1 MIGKTVDYTKLMD
14 FTGKT
19 VFVSGSSR
27 GIGESLVRAFAA
39 NGADVIV
46 SSRDQDA
53 CEKVAESIRAEGG
66 KAQAKA
72 CHAGK
77 MEDVSEIFNWIKET
91 YGKLDVLV
99 NCGGTNPFYGL
110 IGETPE
116 AAFDKT
122 IDVNLKG
129 PFYLSAEAVK
139 MMKEAGGGAIVNV
152 ASINGLVPGHLQGIY
167 SMTKAAMI
175 NMTKAYA
182 REYGHDGIRVN
193 AICPGLVDT
202 NMTKVFTS
210 NEKMLEGFVNKF
222 SIPRPGQPEDMV
234 GGVLYLASDA
244 AAYTTGT
251 TLVMDGGVTGQGMI

>member
-1 MIGKTVDYTKLMD
+1 MDYTKLMD

-27 GIGESLVRAFAA
+27 GIGEAIVRAFAA

-46 SSRDQDA
+46 SSRDQGA
-53 CEKVAESIRAEGG
+53 CEKVAESIRADGG

-72 CHAGK
+72 CHAGR
-77 MEDVSEIFNWIKET
+77 MEDIAIVFDWIKAE

-116 AAFDKT
+116 KAFDKT

-129 PFYLSAEAVK
+129 PFYLSSQAVE
-139 MMKEAGGGAIVNV
+139 MMKAANGGAIVNV
-152 ASINGLVPGHLQGIY
+152 ASINGLTPGHLQGIY
-167 SMTKAAMI
+167 SMTKSAMI
-175 NMTKAYA
+175 NMTKAFA

-202 NMTKVFTS
+202 NMTAVFTS
-210 NEKMLEGFVNKF
+210 NEDALSQMTNTFP
-222 SIPRPGQPEDMV
+222 IPRAGLPEDMV

-244 AAYTTGT
+244 AAFTTGT
-251 TLVMDGGVTGQGMI
+251 TLVMDGGVTA

>member
-1 MIGKTVDYTKLMD
+1 MDYTKLLD
-14 FTGKT
+14 FTDKV

-27 GIGESLVRAFAA
+27 GIGEAVVRAFAA
-39 NGADVIV
+39 NGARVIV
-46 SSRDQDA
+46 SSRDQAA
-53 CEKVAESIRAEGG
+53 CEKVAESIRENGG

-72 CHAGK
+72 AHAGR
-77 MEDVSEIFNWIKET
+77 MEDVEAVFDWIKNE
-91 YGKLDVLV
+91 YGRLDVLV

-110 IGETPE
+110 IGDTPE

-129 PFYLSAEAVK
+129 PFYLSAQAVK
-139 MMKEAGGGAIVNV
+139 MMKEQGGGAIVNV
-152 ASINGLVPGHLQGIY
+152 ASINGITPGHLQGIY
-167 SMTKAAMI
+167 SMTKCAMI

-202 NMTKVFTS
+202 KMTAVFTA
-210 NEKMLEGFVNKF
+210 NEDMLKSHTDSFP
-222 SIPRPGQPEDMV
+222 IPRAGVPDDMV

-244 AAYTTGT
+244 AAFTTGT
-251 TLVMDGGVTGQGMI
+251 TLVMDGGHIA

>member
-1 MIGKTVDYTKLMD
+1 MDYTKLMD
-14 FTGKT
+14 FTGKV

-27 GIGESLVRAFAA
+27 GIGEAIVRAFAA
-39 NGADVIV
+39 NGAEVIV
-46 SSRDQDA
+46 SSRDQAACDA
-53 CEKVAESIRAEGG
+53 VAESIRADGG
-66 KAQAKA
+66 KAKA
-72 CHAGK
+72 RAAHAGK
-77 MEDVSEIFNWIKET
+77 MDDVISIFDWIQSE

-110 IGETPE
+110 IGDTPE

-129 PFYLSAEAVK
+129 PLYLSAHAVK
-139 MMKEAGGGAIVNV
+139 MMQAQGGGAIVNV
-152 ASINGLVPGHLQGIY
+152 ASINGLTPGHLQGIY
-167 SMTKAAMI
+167 SMTKSALI

-202 NMTKVFTS
+202 KMTAVFTS
-210 NEKMLEGFVNKF
+210 NEDTLSNYTDSFP
-222 SIPRPGQPEDMV
+222 IPRAGKPEDMV

-244 AAYTTGT
+244 AAFTTGT
-251 TLVMDGGVTGQGMI
+251 TLVMDGGHTA

>member
-1 MIGKTVDYTKLMD
+1 MDYTKLMD
-14 FTGKT
+14 FTDKV

-27 GIGESLVRAFAA
+27 GIGEAIVRAFAA
-39 NGADVIV
+39 NGARVIV
-46 SSRDQDA
+46 SSRDQEA
-53 CEKVAESIRAEGG
+53 CDKVAESIREDGG
-66 KAQAKA
+66 DARAKA
-72 CHAGK
+72 AHAGK
-77 MEDVSEIFNWIKET
+77 MDDVAAVFDWIRTE
-91 YGKLDVLV
+91 YGRLDVLV

-122 IDVNLKG
+122 VDVNLKG

-139 MMKEAGGGAIVNV
+139 MMKGQGGGAIVNV
-152 ASINGLVPGHLQGIY
+152 ASINGITPGHLQGIY
-167 SMTKAAMI
+167 SMTKSAMI

-202 NMTKVFTS
+202 KMTAVFTA
-210 NEKMLEGFVNKF
+210 NEDALKHVTNQFPIRRAGK
-222 SIPRPGQPEDMV
+222 PEDMV

-244 AAYTTGT
+244 AAFTTGT
-251 TLVMDGGVTGQGMI
+251 TLVMDGGWTA

>member
-1 MIGKTVDYTKLMD
+1 MDYTKLMD
-14 FTGKT
+14 FTGKV

-27 GIGESLVRAFAA
+27 GIGEAVVRAFAA

-46 SSRDQDA
+46 SSRDQGA
-53 CEKVAESIRAEGG
+53 CEIVAESIRAGGG
-66 KAQAKA
+66 KATAKA
-72 CHAGK
+72 AHAGR
-77 MEDVSEIFNWIKET
+77 MEDVKAIFEWIQSE
-91 YGKLDVLV
+91 YGRLDVLV

-110 IGETPE
+110 IGDTPE

-139 MMKEAGGGAIVNV
+139 MMKPNGGGAIVNV
-152 ASINGLVPGHLQGIY
+152 ASINGITPGHLQGIY
-167 SMTKAAMI
+167 SMTKCAMI

-202 NMTKVFTS
+202 KMTAVFTANDELLKS
-210 NEKMLEGFVNKF
+210 HTDSFP
-222 SIPRPGQPEDMV
+222 IPRAGQPEDMV

-244 AAYTTGT
+244 AAFTTGT
-251 TLVMDGGVTGQGMI
+251 TLVMDGGHIA

>member
-1 MIGKTVDYTKLMD
+1 MDYTKLMD

-27 GIGESLVRAFAA
+27 GIGEALVRAFAA

-53 CEKVAESIRAEGG
+53 CEKVAASIREEGG
-66 KAQAKA
+66 KATAKA

-77 MEDVSEIFNWIKET
+77 MEDITAVFDWIKAE

-99 NCGGTNPFYGL
+99 NCGGTNPFYGK
-110 IGETPE
+110 IAETPE

-129 PFYLSAEAVK
+129 PFYLSSNAVE
-139 MMKEAGGGAIVNV
+139 MMKEAGKGAIVNV
-152 ASINGLVPGHLQGIY
+152 ASINGISPGNLQGIY
-167 SMTKAAMI
+167 SMTKSAMI
-175 NMTKAYA
+175 NMTKAFA

-202 NMTKVFTS
+202 KMTAVFTS
-210 NEKMLEGFVNKF
+210 NEDMLSKF
-222 SIPRPGQPEDMV
+222 TNSFPIPRAGKPEDMV

-244 AAYTTGT
+244 AAFTTGT
-251 TLVMDGGVTGQGMI
+251 TLVMDGGVTA

>member
-1 MIGKTVDYTKLMD
+1 VDYTKLMD

-27 GIGESLVRAFAA
+27 GIGEAIVRAFAA

-46 SSRDQDA
+46 SSRDQEA
-53 CEKVAESIRAEGG
+53 CEVVAASIREDGG
-66 KAQAKA
+66 KATAKA
-72 CHAGK
+72 CHAGI
-77 MEDVSEIFNWIKET
+77 MDDIAAVFDWIKAE

-99 NCGGTNPFYGL
+99 NCGGTNPYYGL

-129 PFYLSAEAVK
+129 PFYLSSKAVE
-139 MMKEAGGGAIVNV
+139 MMKESGGGSIVNV
-152 ASINGLVPGHLQGIY
+152 ASINGITPGNLQGIY
-167 SMTKAAMI
+167 SMTKCAMI
-175 NMTKAYA
+175 NMTKAFA
-182 REYGHDGIRVN
+182 KEYGHDGIRVN

-202 NMTKVFTS
+202 KMTAVFTA
-210 NEKMLEGFVNKF
+210 NEDMLSKF
-222 SIPRPGQPEDMV
+222 TNNFPIPRAGQPDDMV

-244 AAYTTGT
+244 AAFTTGT
-251 TLVMDGGVTGQGMI
+251 TLVMDGGVTA

>member
-1 MIGKTVDYTKLMD
+1 MDYTKLMD
-14 FTGKT
+14 FTDKV

-27 GIGESLVRAFAA
+27 GIGEAIVRAFAA
-39 NGADVIV
+39 NGAKVIV
-46 SSRDQDA
+46 SSRDQAA
-53 CEKVAESIRAEGG
+53 CEKVAESIRADGG
-66 KAQAKA
+66 DAKA
-72 CHAGK
+72 KAAHAGK
-77 MEDVSEIFNWIKET
+77 MEDVSAVFEWIKAE
-91 YGKLDVLV
+91 YGRLDVLV

-139 MMKEAGGGAIVNV
+139 MMKGQGGGAIVNV
-152 ASINGLVPGHLQGIY
+152 ASINGLSPGHLQGIY
-167 SMTKAAMI
+167 SMTKSAMI

-202 NMTKVFTS
+202 KMTAVFTS
-210 NEKMLEGFVNKF
+210 NEDMLSQYTSQFP
-222 SIPRPGQPEDMV
+222 IPRAGKPEDMV

-244 AAYTTGT
+244 AAFTTGT
-251 TLVMDGGVTGQGMI
+251 TLVMDGGWTA

>member
-1 MIGKTVDYTKLMD
+1 MDYTKLLD
-14 FTGKT
+14 FTDKV

-27 GIGESLVRAFAA
+27 GIGEAVVRAFAA
-39 NGADVIV
+39 NGARVIV
-46 SSRDQDA
+46 SSRDQAA
-53 CEKVAESIRAEGG
+53 CEKVAESIREDGG

-72 CHAGK
+72 AHAGR
-77 MEDVSEIFNWIKET
+77 MEDVEAVFDWIKNE
-91 YGKLDVLV
+91 YGRLDVLV

-110 IGETPE
+110 IGDTPE

-129 PFYLSAEAVK
+129 PFYLSAQAVK
-139 MMKEAGGGAIVNV
+139 MMKEQGGGAIVNV
-152 ASINGLVPGHLQGIY
+152 ASINGITPGHLQGIY
-167 SMTKAAMI
+167 SMTKCAMI

-202 NMTKVFTS
+202 KMTAVFTA
-210 NEKMLEGFVNKF
+210 NEDMLKSHTDSFP
-222 SIPRPGQPEDMV
+222 IPRAGVPDDMV

-244 AAYTTGT
+244 AAFTTGT
-251 TLVMDGGVTGQGMI
+251 TLVMDGGHIA

>member
-1 MIGKTVDYTKLMD
+1 MDYTKLMD
-14 FTGKT
+14 FTGKV

-27 GIGESLVRAFAA
+27 GIGEAVVRAFAA

-46 SSRDQDA
+46 SSRDQA
-53 CEKVAESIRAEGG
+53 VCEKVAESIRADGG
-66 KAQAKA
+66 KAKAKA
-72 CHAGK
+72 AHAGR
-77 MEDVSEIFNWIKET
+77 MEDVAAVFEWIQAE
-91 YGKLDVLV
+91 YGRLDVLV

-110 IGETPE
+110 IGDTPE

-129 PFYLSAEAVK
+129 PFYLSASAVK
-139 MMKEAGGGAIVNV
+139 MMKEQGGGAIVNV
-152 ASINGLVPGHLQGIY
+152 ASINGITPGHLQGIY
-167 SMTKAAMI
+167 SMTKCAMI

-202 NMTKVFTS
+202 KMTAVFTA
-210 NEKMLEGFVNKF
+210 NEDLLKSHTDSFP
-222 SIPRPGQPEDMV
+222 IPRAGKPEDMV

-244 AAYTTGT
+244 AAFTTGT
-251 TLVMDGGVTGQGMI
+251 TLVMDGGHIA

>member
-1 MIGKTVDYTKLMD
+1 MDYTKLMD

-27 GIGESLVRAFAA
+27 GIGEALVRAFAA

-46 SSRDQDA
+46 SSRDQGA
-53 CEKVAESIRAEGG
+53 CEVVAASIRADGY
-66 KAQAKA
+66 KATAKA
-72 CHAGK
+72 CHAGR
-77 MEDVSEIFNWIKET
+77 MEDIAAVFDWIKAE

-99 NCGGTNPFYGL
+99 NCGGTNPYYGK
-110 IGETPE
+110 IAETPE

-129 PFYLSAEAVK
+129 PFYLSSKAVE
-139 MMKEAGGGAIVNV
+139 MMKEAGSGAIVNV
-152 ASINGLVPGHLQGIY
+152 ASINGIIPGDLQGIY
-167 SMTKAAMI
+167 SMTKSAMI
-175 NMTKAYA
+175 NMTQAFA

-202 NMTKVFTS
+202 KMTAVFTANDDALS
-210 NEKMLEGFVNKF
+210 KVTKRFP
-222 SIPRPGQPEDMV
+222 IPRAGKPHDMV

-244 AAYTTGT
+244 AAFTTGT
-251 TLVMDGGVTGQGMI
+251 TLVMDGGVLA

>member
-1 MIGKTVDYTKLMD
+1 MDYTKLMD
-14 FTGKT
+14 FSGKV

-27 GIGESLVRAFAA
+27 GIGEAIVRAFAA
-39 NGADVIV
+39 NGAKVIV

-53 CEKVAESIRAEGG
+53 CEKVAESIRADGG
-66 KAQAKA
+66 DAKA
-72 CHAGK
+72 KAAHAGK
-77 MEDVSEIFNWIKET
+77 MDDVHAVFDWIKAE
-91 YGKLDVLV
+91 YGRLDVLV
-99 NCGGTNPFYGL
+99 NCGGTNPFYGN
-110 IGETPE
+110 IGDTPE

-139 MMKEAGGGAIVNV
+139 MMKAQGGGAIINV
-152 ASINGLVPGHLQGIY
+152 ASINGISPGHLQGIY
-167 SMTKAAMI
+167 SMTKSAMI

-202 NMTKVFTS
+202 KMTAVFTS
-210 NEKMLEGFVNKF
+210 NEDMLSKYTSQFP
-222 SIPRPGQPEDMV
+222 IPRAGKPEDMV

-244 AAYTTGT
+244 AAFTTGT
-251 TLVMDGGVTGQGMI
+251 TLVMDGGWTA

>member
-1 MIGKTVDYTKLMD
+1 MDYTKLLD

-27 GIGESLVRAFAA
+27 GIGEAIVRAFAA

-46 SSRDQDA
+46 SSRDQGA
-53 CEKVAESIRAEGG
+53 CEIVAASIREGGG
-66 KAQAKA
+66 KATAKA

-77 MEDVSEIFNWIKET
+77 MADIATVFDWIQAT

-99 NCGGTNPFYGL
+99 NCGGTNPYYGL

-129 PFYLSAEAVK
+129 PFYLSSKAVA
-139 MMKEAGGGAIVNV
+139 MMKATGGGAIVNV
-152 ASINGLVPGHLQGIY
+152 ASINGITPGHLQGIY
-167 SMTKAAMI
+167 SMTKSAMI
-175 NMTKAYA
+175 NMTKAFA
-182 REYGHDGIRVN
+182 REYGADGIRVN
-193 AICPGLVDT
+193 AICPGLIDT
-202 NMTKVFTS
+202 KMTAVFTS
-210 NEKMLEGFVNKF
+210 NEDMLSKVTNSFP
-222 SIPRPGQPEDMV
+222 IPRAGQPDDMV

-244 AAYTTGT
+244 AAFTTGT
-251 TLVMDGGVTGQGMI
+251 TLVMDGGVTA